1 MHGQQNII
9 FYRWSATCILIKS
22 NLLYKDCSPYLRVFV
37 SQRDVT
43 LKNTA
48 TTHVQRRVKI
58 IKLLRIQQLV
68 YLPNFAP
75 GPNIFLIAHRLHLES
90 VSQANSFTAI
100 QNCRFFWKHKFDQ
113 VFEICHRP
121 IITSTGNTTEWGAIP
136 RYSSKSHTRQTAESE
151 VPSPYLSSFTL
162 SADKYLKEL

>member
-1 MHGQQNII
+1 MLEDGS
-9 FYRWSATCILIKS
+9 FVGDPPRFLIES
-22 NLLYKDCSPYLRVFV
+22 NLLYNDCSPYLRVFV

-75 GPNIFLIAHRLHLES
+75 GPNIFLIAHRLPPG
-90 VSQANSFTAI
+90 
-100 QNCRFFWKHKFDQ
+100 
-113 VFEICHRP
+113 ICVA
-121 IITSTGNTTEWGAIP
+121 GQQFYG
-136 RYSSKSHTRQTAESE
+136 HTKLQI
-151 VPSPYLSSFTL
+151 L
-162 SADKYLKEL
+162 LKT